1 MAEKNTNMDLN
12 KPSNSDGPQ
21 LQFTL
26 PIEEVQEKVS
36 VGDKGTIMIPV
47 EVTQVQ
53 DGFVSFMKRG
63 KASSQ
68 TNFQSLSL
76 DEEREDIGVAE
87 R

>member
-1 MAEKNTNMDLN
+1 MADQNTNMDLS
-12 KPSNSDGPQ
+12 KPSNNDGPQ

-26 PIEEVQEKVS
+26 PIEEVQEKVT

-47 EVTQVQ
+47 EVTQVK
-53 DGFVSFMKRG
+53 DGVVSFIKRG

-68 TNFQSLSL
+68 SNFQSMSL
-76 DEEREDIGVAE
+76 EEEREDIGVAE